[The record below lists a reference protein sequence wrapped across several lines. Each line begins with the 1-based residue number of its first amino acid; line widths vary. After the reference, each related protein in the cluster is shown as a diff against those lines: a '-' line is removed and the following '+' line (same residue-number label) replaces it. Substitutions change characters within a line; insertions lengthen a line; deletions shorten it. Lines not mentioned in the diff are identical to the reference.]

1 MLTTTSHQRNI
12 NQNHKRDSM
21 SHPLGGLESN
31 NGQIT
36 SVREA
41 AEKLEFSPTARG
53 ECKMVLPLG
62 CLKS

>member
-1 MLTTTSHQRNI
+1 
-12 NQNHKRDSM
+12 M

-62 CLKS
+62 CLKSQMELPYDPETPFLDINNR